1 MKSKQYP
8 NLSDPKKWVSFNAMF
23 KAKDY
28 TVKPPRAIIIKATP
42 KRLATDSQLNQ
53 LKQKYGGEK

>member
-1 MKSKQYP
+1 MKKSKQYSIV
-8 NLSDPKKWVSFNAMF
+8 NDPKYYESFIAMF

-53 LKQKYGGEK
+53 LKQKYGG

>member
-1 MKSKQYP
+1 MKKSKQYP
-8 NLSDPKKWVSFNAMF
+8 NLNDPKKWVSFNAMF

-53 LKQKYGGEK
+53 LKQKYGG